1 MTIQTRIRFSMAG
14 LLLLLILVGLAG
26 FLGSRFVGGLATY
39 YSQSLIPAILQYSE
53 MRTAASELQLAV
65 YEPEVGNLPARL
77 ANARDSAQRL
87 LAATTSGPFQ
97 EDREVTDRVR
107 RTSDIL
113 FRMADRVEAHPSG
126 GAVTPELQSL
136 FQEWKDNESEAEY
149 TINYVISTVD
159 GQIQSALSTIL
170 SVIAA
175 VAGISVV
182 VFVLVAF
189 GLGRLLQ
196 KGIADLLASF
206 RAVASGDMT
215 VRADES
221 PKNEFGELAQHFNHL
236 AGNLAATLGKLS
248 ALVSELHGLSGEFN
262 KASRNYSERAQLQSD
277 DTHQVAT
284 AMTEMSATIKEVAQ
298 NAEETAHR
306 AGDANQQAGHSR
318 QVIAQ
323 AITSA
328 QSMQGQMSA
337 LADRMANLK
346 GQTDAITSVV
356 KTINDIAEQTNLLA
370 LNAAIEA
377 ARAGEQGRGF
387 AVVADE
393 VRNLSVKT
401 AESTKEIEAVIGQLQ
416 SQSDEAARAANESA
430 EVVQSSVVNITEI
443 GEGLSHILDAVG
455 SISSMN
461 ELIATTAEEQ
471 SKVAEDMNINVVRIS
486 DVSSK
491 NAEETEH
498 LVAGIERIDAMT
510 GELRTLVDQYKL

>member
-1 MTIQTRIRFSMAG
+1 MTIQSRIRFSMAG
-14 LLLLLILVGLAG
+14 LLLLLVLVGLAG

-65 YEPEVGNLPARL
+65 YEPEVTNLPARL
-77 ANARDSAQRL
+77 DHARDSAQRL
-87 LAATTSGPFQ
+87 LGATTSGPFQ

-113 FRMADRVEAHPSG
+113 FRMADRVQAHPRG
-126 GAVTPELQSL
+126 EAVTPELQSL
-136 FQEWKDNESEAEY
+136 FREWKDNEPEAEY

-159 GQIQSALSTIL
+159 AQIQSALGTIIN
-170 SVIAA
+170 VILGVAA
-175 VAGISVV
+175 ASVV

-196 KGIADLLASF
+196 RGISDLLESF

-215 VRADES
+215 VRANER
-221 PKNEFGELAQHFNHL
+221 PRNEFGELARHFNQL
-236 AGNLAATLGKLS
+236 AGNLAATLGQLS
-248 ALVSELHGLSGEFN
+248 ELVSELHGLAGEFN

-284 AMTEMSATIKEVAQ
+284 AMTEMSATIREVAQ

-306 AGDANQQAGHSR
+306 ASDANQQAGHSR

-337 LADRMANLK
+337 LADRIASLK
-346 GQTDAITSVV
+346 NQTDAITSVV

-401 AESTKEIEAVIGQLQ
+401 AESTKEIETVIGQLQ
-416 SQSDEAARAANESA
+416 SQSDEAAHAANESA
-430 EVVQSSVVNITEI
+430 EVVKTSAINITEI
-443 GEGLSHILDAVG
+443 GDGLKHILDAVE

-471 SKVAEDMNINVVRIS
+471 SKVAEDMNVNVVRIS

-498 LVAGIERIDAMT
+498 LVVGIERIDGMT
-510 GELRTLVDQYKL
+510 GELRALVNRYKL